1 MSEEGEQE
9 VSCQLKQ
16 IRRFCSG
23 DAGAAARSSAGQV
36 LTHHQLHLDS
46 VERSDLMARESDG
59 STAGGVVAASDEKKV
74 DEQVSQQDRLP
85 ESLGGLSGQEDED
98 AMGEGSLSLIYGV
111 RGRER
116 EE

>member
-1 MSEEGEQE
+1 
-9 VSCQLKQ
+9 
-16 IRRFCSG
+16 
-23 DAGAAARSSAGQV
+23 
-36 LTHHQLHLDS
+36 
-46 VERSDLMARESDG
+46 MARESDG
-59 STAGGVVAASDEKKV
+59 TTAGGVVAASDEKKV

-116 EE
+116 GVTVIRIGRREREAGESLAIL